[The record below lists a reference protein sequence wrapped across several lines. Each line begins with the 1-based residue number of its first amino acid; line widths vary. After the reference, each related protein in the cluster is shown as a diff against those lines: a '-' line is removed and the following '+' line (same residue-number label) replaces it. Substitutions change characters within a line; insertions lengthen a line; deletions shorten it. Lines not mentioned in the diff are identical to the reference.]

1 MTKVFKI
8 MQITASMVKEL
19 RDRTGAGMMEC
30 KKVLT
35 KSNGDMDV
43 AIELMRKSGL
53 AKADKRAS
61 RIAAE
66 GVISSVV
73 SADGSQAAIIE
84 VNCETDFVSKGD
96 DFRNFATA
104 VVSQIL
110 AKSLTS
116 LEDFGQTSLIEG
128 EQASIEQVRQELVAK
143 IGENIKIRRF
153 ERVVSKGGQV
163 GHYLHG
169 RRIGVLID
177 IEGADQALAKDIAM
191 HIAASRP
198 LCVTENE
205 VPKALLEKE
214 KEIFSAQ
221 AQASGKPANIIEK
234 MVQGRLKKYLGEVT
248 LLGQPFVKDPN
259 QTVGELLLQSGARVQ
274 RFVRFEVGEG
284 IEKKTENFAEEVMAQ
299 IKGG

>member
-1 MTKVFKI
+1 

-30 KKVLT
+30 KRVLT
-35 KSNGDMDV
+35 QSNGDMDS

-66 GVISSVV
+66 GVISSAI
-73 SADGSQAAIIE
+73 SADGNQAAIIE

-96 DFRNFATA
+96 EFRNFASA

-110 AKSLTS
+110 AKSLAS
-116 LEDFGQTSLIEG
+116 LDDLGQTPLSEG
-128 EQASIEQVRQELVAK
+128 EQTSIEQVRQELVAK
-143 IGENIKIRRF
+143 IGENIRIRRF
-153 ERVVSKGGQV
+153 ERVVSKLGQI

-169 RRIGVLID
+169 YRIGVLVD
-177 IEGADQALAKDIAM
+177 IEGKDQVLAKDIAM

-198 LCVTENE
+198 LCVTESE

-214 KEIFSAQ
+214 KEILSAQ
-221 AQASGKPANIIEK
+221 AQASGRPANIIDK

-259 QTVGELLLQSGARVQ
+259 QSVGKLLAQSGTRVK

-299 IKGG
+299 VTGS

>member
-1 MTKVFKI
+1 

-35 KSNGDMDV
+35 QSNGDMDS

-61 RIAAE
+61 RVAAE
-66 GVISSVV
+66 GVISCAI
-73 SADGSQAAIIE
+73 SADGNQAAIIE

-96 DFRNFATA
+96 EFRNFASA
-104 VVSQIL
+104 VASRIL
-110 AKSLTS
+110 AKGLAS
-116 LEDFGQTSLIEG
+116 LEDLRKTPLSEG
-128 EQASIEQVRQELVAK
+128 KQASIEQVRQELVAK
-143 IGENIKIRRF
+143 IGENIRIRRF
-153 ERVVSKGGQV
+153 EHVVSKVGQI

-169 RRIGVLID
+169 HRIGVLVD
-177 IEGADQALAKDIAM
+177 IEGEDQVLAKDIAM
-191 HIAASRP
+191 HIAASHP

-221 AQASGKPANIIEK
+221 AQASGKPANIIDK

-259 QTVGELLLQSGARVQ
+259 QTVGELLAHSGTRVK

-284 IEKKTENFAEEVMAQ
+284 IEKKTENFAEEAMAQ
-299 IKGG
+299 VKGS

>member
-1 MTKVFKI
+1 
-8 MQITASMVKEL
+8 MVKEL

-30 KKVLT
+30 KRALT
-35 KSNGDMDV
+35 QSHGDMDS

-61 RIAAE
+61 RVAVE
-66 GVISSVV
+66 GVISPVI
-73 SADGSQAAIIE
+73 SADGNQAVIIE

-96 DFRNFATA
+96 EFRNFASA
-104 VVSQIL
+104 VASRAL
-110 AKSLTS
+110 AKGLAS
-116 LEDFGQTSLIEG
+116 LEDLGQTPLTEG
-128 EQASIEQVRQELVAK
+128 GQVSIEQVRQELVAK
-143 IGENIKIRRF
+143 IGENIRIRRF
-153 ERVVSKGGQV
+153 ERVVSAAGRI

-169 RRIGVLID
+169 HRIGVLVDID
-177 IEGADQALAKDIAM
+177 GADQALAKDIAM

-198 LCVTENE
+198 ICVTENE

-234 MVQGRLKKYLGEVT
+234 MVQGRLKKYLGEVA

-259 QTVGELLLQSGARVQ
+259 QTVGKLLARAGARVN
-274 RFVRFEVGEG
+274 RFERFEVGEG
-284 IEKKTENFAEEVMAQ
+284 LEKKSENFAEEVMAQ
-299 IKGG
+299 VKGS

>member
-198 LCVTENE
+198 LCVTGNE